1 MDGFLWP
8 GVMLGK
14 GVNVAYKTTVLFSKQ
29 RRESGNRDKEDT
41 QTSTE
46 SLSMQWARGWGEA
59 PLLPETTVAVTRLD
73 IQHSV
78 TPR

>member
-59 PLLPETTVAVTRLD
+59 PLLPLRLLLLSLD
-73 IQHSV
+73 LTSSIQ
-78 TPR
+78 